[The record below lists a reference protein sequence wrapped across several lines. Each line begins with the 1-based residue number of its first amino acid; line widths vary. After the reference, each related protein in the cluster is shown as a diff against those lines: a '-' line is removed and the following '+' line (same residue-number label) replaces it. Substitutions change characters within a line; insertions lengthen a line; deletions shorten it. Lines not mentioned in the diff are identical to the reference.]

1 MVDYHEQYITMII
14 KNLLDE
20 AKTDNEIKDI
30 DTQATALLLGG
41 LRRYFL
47 SKKHLKDLKSIS
59 EVYSSLTH

>member
-30 DTQATALLLGG
+30 D
-41 LRRYFL
+41 
-47 SKKHLKDLKSIS
+47 KK
-59 EVYSSLTH
+59 